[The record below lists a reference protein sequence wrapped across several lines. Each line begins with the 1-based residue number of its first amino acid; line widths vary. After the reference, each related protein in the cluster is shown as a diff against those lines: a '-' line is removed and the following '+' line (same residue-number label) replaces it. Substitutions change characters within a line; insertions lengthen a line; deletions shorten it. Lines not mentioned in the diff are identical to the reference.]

1 MKADAPATPC
11 RKPAPLPPPP
21 ALLAVRARSRSRVA
35 DLGFGAAFPG
45 GPPDTPPR
53 RSPVTVPFLWEEAP
67 GKPKA
72 PPPPTAAAPAATNAG
87 PVPEGGGGGGDDEQH
102 DDQARPVPV
111 PLKLPPRLQQVASF
125 AAADTPLLPSPKAV
139 LQGPYYYGCAG
150 DGSRRPPPR
159 WFRSGG
165 AFRRTPSAGVG
176 LFSRTWSKPAPAPA
190 PASGK
195 SRHGD
200 DHERDAAGPD
210 APWCSPASSSS
221 SSSVSTCFGGDEHG
235 RGKPCA
241 DGREVSSEEDGGS
254 PPRGSV
260 RITRLRRNR
269 SLPSVTTSNLWVRTP
284 SFLLSS
290 AQLSFPCAQHAL
302 FNFWIIYW
310 GKDKRLHQ
318 TKKSSRRTRHQCSA
332 NPSQAVVGQRNN
344 FQHKHENNI

>member
-35 DLGFGAAFPG
+35 DLQGFGAAFPG

-53 RSPVTVPFLWEEAP
+53 RSPVSVPFLWEEAP

-87 PVPEGGGGGGDDEQH
+87 PGPVLVPEGGGGGDDEQH
-102 DDQARPVPV
+102 GDQARPV

-125 AAADTPLLPSPKAV
+125 AAADTPLLPSPNTV

-165 AFRRTPSAGVG
+165 AFRRTSSAAGVG
-176 LFSRTWSKPAPAPA
+176 LFSRTWSKPAPA
-190 PASGK
+190 SGK
-195 SRHGD
+195 NRRGD

-210 APWCSPASSSS
+210 APWCSPSSSS
-221 SSSVSTCFGGDEHG
+221 SSVSSVSTCFGGDEHG
-235 RGKPCA
+235 RGKPGA
-241 DGREVSSEEDGGS
+241 DGREVSSDEDGGGGS

-260 RITRLRRNR
+260 RITRLKRNR

-290 AQLSFPCAQHAL
+290 AQLIFLCARHAL
-302 FNFWIIYW
+302 FIFWIIYW

-318 TKKSSRRTRHQCSA
+318 TKKSSRTRQCSA
-332 NPSQAVVGQRNN
+332 LNRCRTE
-344 FQHKHENNI
+344 K

>member
-11 RKPAPLPPPP
+11 RKLAPLPPPP

-35 DLGFGAAFPG
+35 DLGFGAASFP

-72 PPPPTAAAPAATNAG
+72 PPPPTAVAPAATNTS
-87 PVPEGGGGGGDDEQH
+87 GGGDEQH
-102 DDQARPVPV
+102 DDQARPV
-111 PLKLPPRLQQVASF
+111 PLKLPPRLQQVAS
-125 AAADTPLLPSPKAV
+125 ASLDTPLLPSPKAV

-165 AFRRTPSAGVG
+165 AFRRTPSAAGVG
-176 LFSRTWSKPAPAPA
+176 LFSRTWSKPAPA
-190 PASGK
+190 SGK
-195 SRHGD
+195 NRRGD

-221 SSSVSTCFGGDEHG
+221 SSVSSVSTCFGGDEHG

-241 DGREVSSEEDGGS
+241 DGREVSSEEDGGGGGS

-260 RITRLRRNR
+260 RITRLKRNR
-269 SLPSVTTSNLWVRTP
+269 SLPSVTTSNLWVRTS

-290 AQLSFPCAQHAL
+290 AFLVHSISMLYSISGLCIGEKT
-302 FNFWIIYW
+302 NDY
-310 GKDKRLHQ
+310 
-318 TKKSSRRTRHQCSA
+318 TK
-332 NPSQAVVGQRNN
+332 QRKVAAAPATSVL
-344 FQHKHENNI
+344 QILAKPL

>member
-21 ALLAVRARSRSRVA
+21 ALLAVRGRSRSRVA

-72 PPPPTAAAPAATNAG
+72 PPPTAAAPAATNAG
-87 PVPEGGGGGGDDEQH
+87 PVPEGGGGGDEQH
-102 DDQARPVPV
+102 DDQARPV

-139 LQGPYYYGCAG
+139 LQGPYYGCAG

-159 WFRSGG
+159 WFRSRG

-195 SRHGD
+195 NRRGD

-221 SSSVSTCFGGDEHG
+221 SVSSVS
-235 RGKPCA
+235 A
-241 DGREVSSEEDGGS
+241 S

-260 RITRLRRNR
+260 RITRLKRNR
-269 SLPSVTTSNLWVRTP
+269 SLPSVTTSNLWASIRRSFEQITP
-284 SFLLSS
+284 WSYKF
-290 AQLSFPCAQHAL
+290 
-302 FNFWIIYW
+302 
-310 GKDKRLHQ
+310 GR
-318 TKKSSRRTRHQCSA
+318 SRPPGA
-332 NPSQAVVGQRNN
+332 NAA
-344 FQHKHENNI
+344 E